1 MADDIKQQA
10 LDYHRIPRPGKLQIT
25 PSKLLNSQH
34 DLALAYSPG
43 VAFPCLEIR
52 KDPTAA
58 SLYTGRSNLVGVITN
73 GTAVLGLGAIGS
85 LASKPVMEGKAVL
98 FKAFA
103 DIDVFDIEIDE
114 LDAQKFIDIVAALEP
129 TFGGINLEDIKAPE
143 CFIIEEA
150 LKKRMKIPVFHDDQH
165 GTAVVVAAAIYNGLR
180 LTDKRIEEVRVVASG
195 AGAAAQACLNLLISM
210 GLRQENIIVC
220 DGEGVIYKGRSK
232 RMNPYKS
239 RFAVKTDARTLQQA
253 LVGADILLG
262 LSVAGIVEPDWLT
275 TMARAPLILTLANPV
290 PEIMPEEAKA
300 VRPDALIATGR
311 SDYPNQVNNVLCFP
325 FLFRGA
331 LDVGATE
338 INNKMKLAAV
348 KAIADL
354 VQKEENCNLKAEQ
367 EPDEDFM
374 HAPII
379 PCKLIPSPFNPL
391 LLERVAGAVA
401 QAAIE
406 SGVATRPFNSL
417 ESYQQS
423 LQKLIQQPGLDQNTA
438 PIT

>member
-1 MADDIKQQA
+1 MSDNLKQQA
-10 LDYHRIPRPGKLQIT
+10 LDYHRIPRPGKVQVSPT
-25 PSKLLNSQH
+25 KPLNGQH

-43 VAFPCLEIR
+43 VAFPCLEIA
-52 KDPTAA
+52 KDPQAA
-58 SLYTGRSNLVGVITN
+58 AKYTGRSNLVGVITN

-85 LASKPVMEGKAVL
+85 LASKPVMEGKGVL

-114 LDAQKFIDIVAALEP
+114 LDPQKFIDIVSPLEP

-143 CFIIEEA
+143 CFIIEET
-150 LKKRMKIPVFHDDQH
+150 LNKQMNIPIFHDDQH

-180 LTDKRIEEVRVVASG
+180 LTGKNIEKVQVVASG

-210 GLRQENIIVC
+210 GLKREHIHVC
-220 DGEGVIYKGRSK
+220 DGEGVIYKGRTT

-239 RFAVKTDARTLQQA
+239 RFAIETSNRTLQDA

-262 LSVAGIVEPDWLT
+262 LSVAGIVKPEWLL
-275 TMARAPLILTLANPV
+275 TMKRAPLILTLANPV
-290 PEIMPEEAKA
+290 PEVMPEEAKV

-338 INNKMKLAAV
+338 INDEMKMAAV

-354 VQKEENCNLKAEQ
+354 VQEGENCVIDTGSDAQ
-367 EPDEDFM
+367 DDGDFM
-374 HAPII
+374 QAPII

-401 QAAIE
+401 KAAID
-406 SGVATRPFNSL
+406 SGVAARPYESV
-417 ESYQQS
+417 ESYRHS
-423 LQKLIQQPGLDQNTA
+423 LQQLSQQLN
-438 PIT
+438 ITTE